1 MIGPRLISFFKVGAL
16 VFAVLAQAAMPA
28 AARAVDCEQMA
39 ARTAALHGIPEGL
52 MPAIARVETGLKQG
66 DRGVRAWPW
75 TLNVQGKGYYF
86 KTRKEALDKLKAV
99 LKEGVRNVDVGC
111 MQINY
116 RWHAENFASVEEM
129 MTPEANT
136 RYAAKFL
143 TRLKK
148 RHGSWEE
155 ATKHYHSADSDRG
168 TAYLGRVNRVLAKLP
183 QEQPSFVASTADG
196 SSKGAVQRTA
206 QVSGQR
212 KATVTQPRGVLPA
225 GDSAGVL
232 TQRYMG
238 QLRAV
243 VLPDSPLPNFSTK
256 QAKRVH
262 SPRQRRIA
270 RLSTNRQDLVDQL
283 RAEFAR

>member
-1 MIGPRLISFFKVGAL
+1 MIGARIISFFKVGAL
-16 VFAVLAQAAMPA
+16 AFAVLVQAAMPA
-28 AARAVDCEQMA
+28 VARAVDCEQMA
-39 ARTAALHGIPEGL
+39 AQTAALLGIPEGL

-168 TAYLGRVNRVLAKLP
+168 TAYLGRVNRVLARLP

-225 GDSAGVL
+225 GDSTGVS

-256 QAKRVH
+256 QAKRAH